1 MSQTSFAVFT
11 CDILPTADASVRSAI
26 QGVVRAELSKPHRRV
41 RQPLGNQWLVRF
53 DDGGFN
59 AFVLVLSTLR
69 ARYPESFRY
78 LVVGWND
85 MGSVALYPLGGATPT
100 TLSLVTAMAAVASG
114 ADELAAPLL
123 LASGPLTADD
133 FPLQWADEAGE
144 AQSLLGASAA
154 RTRRV
159 ATAGPRR
166 SVTRTPRAPAPVVSA
181 APVQAEVVVSAVE
194 EAPAPVVSEAPATE
208 ATEAPSGGR
217 KGARRKG
224 ARKAGA
230 ARAKKAAGGKARG
243 KRAAKVARTERTEEA
258 AKRRRPTAT
267 SKRTGG
273 KRRGTAVSAKRST
286 SGKPKASKAKAKTA
300 RAATK
305 RKGKKGAR

>member
-144 AQSLLGASAA
+144 AQSLLGASARA
-154 RTRRV
+154 RRV
-159 ATAGPRR
+159 ATPGPRR
-166 SVTRTPRAPAPVVSA
+166 SVTRRARAAAPVISA

-194 EAPAPVVSEAPATE
+194 VAPAPVVSEAPATE
-208 ATEAPSGGR
+208 ATEATSGGR

-224 ARKAGA
+224 ARKAGT

-243 KRAAKVARTERTEEA
+243 KQAAKVARTERTEEA

-286 SGKPKASKAKAKTA
+286 SGKPKAAKAKTKTA

>member
-85 MGSVALYPLGGATPT
+85 MGSVALYPLGGATPN

-123 LASGPLTADD
+123 LASGPLTAND

-144 AQSLLGASAA
+144 AESLLGAAAA

-159 ATAGPRR
+159 ATPGPRR
-166 SVTRTPRAPAPVVSA
+166 SVTRTPRAPAP
-181 APVQAEVVVSAVE
+181 APVISEAPVPAPVVVSAVE
-194 EAPAPVVSEAPATE
+194 EAPAPVVSEAPAAEVAET
-208 ATEAPSGGR
+208 PSGGR

-224 ARKAGA
+224 ARKAGT
-230 ARAKKAAGGKARG
+230 ARAKKAPGG
-243 KRAAKVARTERTEEA
+243 KRAAKKVARTERTEEA

-286 SGKPKASKAKAKTA
+286 SGKPKAAKAKAKSPRATA
-300 RAATK
+300 K

>member
-144 AQSLLGASAA
+144 AESLLGASA

-159 ATAGPRR
+159 ATPGPRR
-166 SVTRTPRAPAPVVSA
+166 SVTRTPRAQPVSVAPAP
-181 APVQAEVVVSAVE
+181 AEVVVSAVEVVE
-194 EAPAPVVSEAPATE
+194 EAPAPVVSKAPAAE
-208 ATEAPSGGR
+208 ATEAASRGR

-224 ARKAGA
+224 ARKAGT

-243 KRAAKVARTERTEEA
+243 KRAAKVARTERKEES
-258 AKRRRPTAT
+258 AKRRRPAAT

-286 SGKPKASKAKAKTA
+286 SGKPKAAKAKTKSS
-300 RAATK
+300 RSATK

>member
-11 CDILPTADASVRSAI
+11 CDILPTADASVRAAI

-85 MGSVALYPLGGATPT
+85 MGSVALYPLGGATPN

-144 AQSLLGASAA
+144 SESLLGASAA

-159 ATAGPRR
+159 VTPRPRR
-166 SVTRTPRAPAPVVSA
+166 SVTRPPRVQAVSVAPAPAEVVVSAVAEAPAPVVSA
-181 APVQAEVVVSAVE
+181 APAAET
-194 EAPAPVVSEAPATE
+194 TE
-208 ATEAPSGGR
+208 ATSGGR

-224 ARKAGA
+224 ARKAGT

-258 AKRRRPTAT
+258 AKRRRPAAT

-286 SGKPKASKAKAKTA
+286 SGKPKAAKAKTKSP